1 MARAEALVAGLFL
14 LAGGGSRR
22 REAVQ
27 PAACRDMDRAACRWI
42 LGRGPMAADYAYVGF
57 FLVVGVL
64 FVILNIEVL
73 SRLIRPRRPNPQK
86 LSSYECGEEPIGMG
100 WVRFHVR
107 YYLYA
112 LVYIIFAV
120 ETVFL
125 FPWAVVFR
133 QMGMVAFV
141 EMMVFIAILLIGLAY
156 AWKKKAL
163 EWV

>member
-1 MARAEALVAGLFL
+1 MQSAWLSAL
-14 LAGGGSRR
+14 S
-22 REAVQ
+22 
-27 PAACRDMDRAACRWI
+27 
-42 LGRGPMAADYAYVGF
+42 
-57 FLVVGVL
+57 FLVVSTLVGVGML
-64 FVILNIEVL
+64 VAARALRVRAKND
-73 SRLIRPRRPNPQK
+73 SRLKHRT
-86 LSSYECGEEPIGMG
+86 YECGEEPIGVG

-133 QMGMVAFV
+133 EMGLFAFA
-141 EMMVFIAILLIGLAY
+141 EMMIFIGILLVGLAY
-156 AWKKKAL
+156 TWKKKAL

>member
-1 MARAEALVAGLFL
+1 
-14 LAGGGSRR
+14 
-22 REAVQ
+22 
-27 PAACRDMDRAACRWI
+27 
-42 LGRGPMAADYAYVGF
+42 MAADYACVGF
-57 FLVVGVL
+57 FFLVGAL
-64 FVILNIEVL
+64 FVVLNVELVA
-73 SRLIRPRRPNPQK
+73 RLVRPSNPNPQK
-86 LSSYECGEEPIGMG
+86 QSTYECGEEPVGIG

-112 LVYIIFAV
+112 LVYVVFAV

-133 QMGMVAFV
+133 EMGWLAFA
-141 EMMVFIAILLIGLAY
+141 EMMVFIAILLLGLAY